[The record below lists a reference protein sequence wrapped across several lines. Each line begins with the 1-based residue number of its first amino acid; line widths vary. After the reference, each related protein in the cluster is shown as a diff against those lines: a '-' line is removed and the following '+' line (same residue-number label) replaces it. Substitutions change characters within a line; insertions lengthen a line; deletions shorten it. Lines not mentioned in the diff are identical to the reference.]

1 MELVVLDL
9 CVFFLPMSA
18 RLLSKGHID
27 TLIYVDEKQELFL
40 KFSTILQ
47 QNIHFVPKNTWKKFL
62 RIL

>member
-47 QNIHFVPKNTWKKFL
+47 QNIHFVPN
-62 RIL
+62 